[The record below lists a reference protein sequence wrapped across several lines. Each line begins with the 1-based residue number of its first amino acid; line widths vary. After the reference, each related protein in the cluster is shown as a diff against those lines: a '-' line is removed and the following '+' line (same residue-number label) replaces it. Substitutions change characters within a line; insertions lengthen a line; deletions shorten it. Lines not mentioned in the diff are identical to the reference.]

1 MTDPHATRR
10 AEWQQLRFLLPYLL
24 AFPKRVALAVA
35 CLLAAK
41 GATVLLPLALKQIV
55 DALDKSQQAQIFLP
69 VSLLAGYGVLR
80 LASVAFGE
88 LRDVVFGRVT
98 ERAMH
103 RIALRIF
110 KHLHALD
117 LDFHLSRP
125 TGGVSRD
132 IERGVGGIRFLL
144 RFALFNVAP
153 TVIEILLVTGI
164 VFFYYSVWFA
174 VIIVVSVAA
183 YVGVTAALTEW
194 RTRQI
199 REANRLDARANTR
212 AVDSLLNYETVK
224 YFGNEE
230 FEATHYDADLDAWE
244 AALRR
249 SRQSLGVLN
258 ILQALV
264 IALAITAMMIL
275 AAEQV
280 VTGNMTL
287 GGLTMVN
294 AYVLQ
299 LFLPLNALGF
309 VYRELKKSLA
319 DAARMFHLLDLAPAV
334 REAEKPAALDD
345 HRPVIEFDS
354 VRFAYRDDRPIL
366 RDISLNIGPGHKVAI
381 VGASGAGKSTLA
393 RLLFRFYDVSSGAIR
408 VNGQD
413 IRDLSLSALRN
424 AIGVVPQDTVLFND
438 TIEYNIRYGRPEAD
452 TEAVKNAARTAHLGS
467 LIDELPDGMA
477 TTVGER
483 GLKLSGGEK
492 QRIAIARA
500 VLKNPPILIF
510 DEATSSLDSQAEA
523 GITTALTDLAVDHT
537 TLVIAHRLSTVVDA
551 DEILVL
557 EHGNVVERGSHPD
570 LIAAGGQY
578 AVMWQAQ
585 HQTEADILGTT
596 GPQTIPE

>member
-1 MTDPHATRR
+1 MNPPEGTRQ
-10 AEWQQLRFLLPYLL
+10 AEWRQLKLLLPYLL
-24 AFPKRVALAVA
+24 AFPRRVALAVA
-35 CLLAAK
+35 CLLVAK
-41 GATVLLPLALKQIV
+41 GATVLLPIALKHIV
-55 DALDKSQQAQIFLP
+55 DALNGGQKTEVYLP
-69 VSLLAGYGVLR
+69 IMLLAAYGGLR
-80 LASVAFGE
+80 LSSVLFGE
-88 LRDVVFGRVT
+88 LRDLVFGRVT

-110 KHLHALD
+110 QHLHALD

-153 TVIEILLVTGI
+153 TLVEIVLVTGI
-164 VFFYYSVWFA
+164 MFFYYSIWFA
-174 VIIVVSVAA
+174 VIIVASVAA
-183 YVGVTAALTEW
+183 YVAVTAALTEW
-194 RTRQI
+194 RTRHV

-224 YFGNEE
+224 YFGNEA
-230 FEATHYDADLDAWE
+230 FEASNYDADLEQWE
-244 AALRR
+244 AAMRR

-258 ILQALV
+258 TLQALV

-275 AAEQV
+275 AAHRV
-280 VTGNMTL
+280 VAGAMTI

-309 VYRELKKSLA
+309 VYRELKRSMA
-319 DAARMFHLLDLAPAV
+319 NASRMFQLLDIASNVEEP
-334 REAEKPAALDD
+334 DN
-345 HRPVIEFDS
+345 PV
-354 VRFAYRDDRPIL
+354 
-366 RDISLNIGPGHKVAI
+366 KVASQQPRI
-381 VGASGAGKSTLA
+381 VFENVDFTYQSDRQILKNVSFTIEPGQKVAVVGASGAGKSTLA
-393 RLLFRFYDVSSGAIR
+393 RLLFRFYDVTEGAIR
-408 VNGQD
+408 IGDTD
-413 IRDLSLSALRN
+413 IRNLSLSALRD

-438 TIEYNIRYGRPEAD
+438 TIEYNIRYGQPDAD
-452 TEAVKNAARTAHLGS
+452 RQAVERAAHTAHLGA
-467 LIDELPDGMA
+467 LIEELPAGMD
-477 TTVGER
+477 TLVGER

-510 DEATSSLDSQAEA
+510 DEATSSLDSHAEA
-523 GITTALTDLAVDHT
+523 GISSALAELAVDHT

-557 EHGNVVERGSHPD
+557 ERGRIIERGSHTNLLD
-570 LIAAGGQY
+570 AGGHY
-578 AVMWQAQ
+578 ASMWWAQ
-585 HQTEADILGTT
+585 HQSSYISQASARYALG
-596 GPQTIPE
+596 